1 MGDQIALQ
9 DSAWLNENDFFFF
22 FFFLCY
28 CISRFSQDFVRLI
41 IIIWDFPASRKRIH
55 D

>member
-1 MGDQIALQ
+1 MTDDWAGLGDQIALQ

-28 CISRFSQDFVRLI
+28 
-41 IIIWDFPASRKRIH
+41 
-55 D
+55 

>member
-1 MGDQIALQ
+1 LGDQIALQ

-28 CISRFSQDFVRLI
+28 WFLVF
-41 IIIWDFPASRKRIH
+41 RKILCV
-55 D
+55 